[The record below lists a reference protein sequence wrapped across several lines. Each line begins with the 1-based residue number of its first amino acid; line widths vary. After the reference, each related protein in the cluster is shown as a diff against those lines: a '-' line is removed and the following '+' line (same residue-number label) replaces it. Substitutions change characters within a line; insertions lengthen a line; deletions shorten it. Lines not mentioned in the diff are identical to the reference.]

1 MRSAGQ
7 AFKSA
12 GWLLDNFINRASNS
26 GRVIGSQGTQSLN
39 TTAGIACRSLHSKG
53 SVDII
58 PERSSHIFNP
68 SHLLSSLQQSP
79 SYRNA
84 PMLTIPTSQIRNFSA
99 NAQESAP
106 ASDETSPPKKRRK
119 NLIDVVRPM
128 PNWGLGGKVMKSHWE
143 DGSYYELTRVKVNKV
158 RDGGPCFSGN

>member
-12 GWLLDNFINRASNS
+12 GWLLDNFINGASNS
-26 GRVIGSQGTQSLN
+26 GRVIGSQGPQSLN
-39 TTAGIACRSLHSKG
+39 TTAGIECRSLYSQG
-53 SVDII
+53 SAAII
-58 PERSSHIFNP
+58 PERSYQIMNP
-68 SHLLSSLQQSP
+68 SHLSSLQQP
-79 SYRNA
+79 PLYRKA
-84 PMLTIPTSQIRNFSA
+84 PILTIPTSQSRNFSA